1 MHNGELKMNTVDK
14 YLTEEVKLDKLMKDV
29 LTNNNNLISAM
40 MKTKTTNKL
49 LSKYMIQVNDILVDM
64 LQK

>member
-1 MHNGELKMNTVDK
+1 MNTVDK